1 MANYIP
7 SDLNPPQLS
16 LYRPDFSGQLEA
28 MMSLGAGVGAQ
39 AARNIDAA
47 ARGYAIGRDAR
58 SVRDD
63 AESERAMREAVTAAT
78 DPITGK
84 IDKQK
89 LKNYLYKTGGKGGVS
104 LYGAVQQNEANDW
117 LLEKKQEISN
127 LEEQEQRFGVAA
139 KLGGAARANP
149 GMWGAYRQKL
159 REFSGIDAPEQFD
172 AAYLDAVDAQA
183 MDVSERK
190 RMALQQMQQEA
201 ADRYNAARIGISAKE
216 LEDRRQ
222 MGAAAMSQRQAEE
235 AGRNARWE
243 GSYGQNERRLS
254 GYYPKQPEPRAPAG
268 TKVGKEWQDAN
279 GEWVQMIQ
287 NADGSTREVRV
298 PDAIRRKPNLFEAF
312 MAQSLGAAPPATVGG
327 PSPAAQGREV
337 TVRDRVTGQTIQA
350 IQMPDGRLLRKDT
363 GQPLQ

>member
-1 MANYIP
+1 
-7 SDLNPPQLS
+7 
-16 LYRPDFSGQLEA
+16 
-28 MMSLGAGVGAQ
+28 
-39 AARNIDAA
+39 
-47 ARGYAIGRDAR
+47 
-58 SVRDD
+58 
-63 AESERAMREAVTAAT
+63 
-78 DPITGK
+78 
-84 IDKQK
+84 
-89 LKNYLYKTGGKGGVS
+89 
-104 LYGAVQQNEANDW
+104 
-117 LLEKKQEISN
+117 
-127 LEEQEQRFGVAA
+127 
-139 KLGGAARANP
+139 
-149 GMWGAYRQKL
+149 
-159 REFSGIDAPEQFD
+159 
-172 AAYLDAVDAQA
+172 
-183 MDVSERK
+183 
-190 RMALQQMQQEA
+190 
-201 ADRYNAARIGISAKE
+201 
-216 LEDRRQ
+216 